1 MSLSTQQIHD
11 TQRILTSVPFD
22 KTPSGTSRVQYD
34 DDTEKSNDDL
44 RHVFNDHIEKAGH
57 YKTSSFYKQVKCLLI
72 SWAEEC
78 DDLNTGP
85 EVGFFHC
92 NTVAG

>member
-1 MSLSTQQIHD
+1 MSLSTHQIHD
-11 TQRILTSVPFD
+11 TQRITKSVPFD
-22 KTPSGTSRVQYD
+22 KAPTATSRVQYD
-34 DDTEKSNDDL
+34 DDTERSNDDL
-44 RHVFNDHIEKAGH
+44 RHVFNDHMEEAH

-85 EVGFFHC
+85 EVGFF
-92 NTVAG
+92 AS